1 MNQLTVVIMAAG
13 EGKRMNST
21 IPKVLHLFKGIPML
35 IRIILEVIKLDPN
48 KIIIITGKYDLL
60 IKSTIKEYFE
70 NNDKLNLTLVE
81 YKKIQ
86 ELIFVKQNI
95 PNGTGDAIKCTL
107 DNYNE
112 NENILIL
119 NGDTPLLSSILLN
132 KFLEDNH
139 SISPKIL
146 VSRLDNSYGYGRIIY
161 DEKDNFIEIKEE
173 KDCTENQKKINIIN
187 AGIYFFNSNILKK
200 YIPLIDNNNAQKEYY
215 LTDIIKIIRNN
226 DKNINIKTYLIEDE
240 LKYQIHGVNTQQELK
255 DLEEKY

>member
-1 MNQLTVVIMAAG
+1 MNQLTVTIMAAG

-35 IRIILEVIKLDPN
+35 IRIILEVIKLEPM

-70 NNDKLNLTLVE
+70 GVNQDT
-81 YKKIQ
+81 YKK
-86 ELIFVKQNI
+86 LIFIKQEI

-107 DNYNE
+107 NNYDEDE
-112 NENILIL
+112 NVLIL
-119 NGDTPLLSSILLN
+119 NGDTPLLTIVLLN

-139 SISPKIL
+139 CISAKLL
-146 VSRLDNSYGYGRIIY
+146 VSSLEYPYGYGRIIY
-161 DEKDNFIEIKEE
+161 DENNNFIEIKEE
-173 KDCTENQKKINIIN
+173 KDCNENQKKINIIN
-187 AGIYFFNSNILKK
+187 AGIYLFKSELLKK
-200 YIPLIDNNNAQKEYY
+200 YIPMIENNNAQKEYY
-215 LTDIIKIIRNN
+215 LTDIVKIIRNN
-226 DKNINIKTYLIEDE
+226 DSNINIATYLIDEE